1 MSEHPGDTATNRF
14 RAFWAGLL
22 AFVSFGAVLWL
33 ALQVAGPHQAVE
45 VGRTERAAE
54 RGQFLAEIEAAQT
67 AVLAPDAVT
76 QALPA
81 TLEKLKTKQAAK
93 TDLVVPGSPTFL
105 KQSQAAPAPA
115 TPAPAPA
122 TPAPAPA
129 TPAPA
134 PATPAPA
141 PATPAPAPA
150 TPAPAPATPAPAPAT
165 PAPAP
170 ATPAPAPAT
179 PAPAPA
185 TPAPAPATPAP
196 APATPAPAPA
206 K

>member
-33 ALQVAGPHQAVE
+33 ALQAAGPRHAVE
-45 VGRTERAAE
+45 AGLAERAIE
-54 RGQFLAEIEAAQT
+54 RGKNLAEVSAAQA
-67 AVLAPDAVT
+67 AVVAPEAVAS
-76 QALPA
+76 ALPA
-81 TLEKLKTKQAAK
+81 TLEKLKAKPAAK
-93 TDLVVPGSPTFL
+93 TELVVPGSPTFL
-105 KQSQAAPAPA
+105 KQSQAPA

-122 TPAPAPA
+122 A
-129 TPAPA
+129 
-134 PATPAPA
+134 
-141 PATPAPAPA
+141 
-150 TPAPAPATPAPAPAT
+150 